1 MQISVV
7 GIDLAKEV
15 FQLHGADE
23 KGREIFNKKVSRAK
37 LLHEV
42 AKLPRCLIGME
53 ACGGAHYWARTF
65 RELGHEVRLVAPQ
78 FVKPYVKSNKTMH
91 AMRKRFLKR

>member
-23 KGREIFNKKVSRAK
+23 KGREIFNKKVY
-37 LLHEV
+37 
-42 AKLPRCLIGME
+42 I
-53 ACGGAHYWARTF
+53 Y
-65 RELGHEVRLVAPQ
+65 
-78 FVKPYVKSNKTMH
+78 
-91 AMRKRFLKR
+91 